1 MLAVA
6 FAILYA
12 AHALII
18 VCIELG
24 IVWCMCSS
32 I

>member
-12 AHALII
+12 AHAPVIMYLIVAI
-18 VCIELG
+18 VYFIT
-24 IVWCMCSS
+24 I
-32 I
+32 

>member
-12 AHALII
+12 AHAPII
-18 VCIELG
+18 LYIILAMVYYI
-24 IVWCMCSS
+24 ST
-32 I
+32 

>member
-12 AHALII
+12 AHAPVIMYLIVVI
-18 VCIELG
+18 VYFIT
-24 IVWCMCSS
+24 I
-32 I
+32 